1 MKKISLPIVL
11 LTLVGF
17 GVITAGLTDKDREM
31 TVAELNKTQ
40 ERFMN
45 VVGGLSDAQLNFKPS
60 PEAWSVAE
68 CVEHLAIS
76 EGMIGGMLQ
85 GALKTPADP
94 SMRDSVQ
101 MTDEKLLGM
110 ISSRVQ
116 KVKTGEAFEPS
127 GKFGSHVET
136 VNAFLDKRGEHIE
149 YVENTKDDLRNH
161 YGKLPF
167 GTIDGVQILLF
178 MSGHTERHVAQMEEV
193 MAHKDY
199 PKAMPSKIPQ

>member
-1 MKKISLPIVL
+1 MKKIIFPIVV

-17 GVITAGLTDKDREM
+17 GVITSGLSNEDRER
-31 TVAELNKTQ
+31 TLAELNKTQ
-40 ERFMN
+40 ERFMS
-45 VVGGLSDAQLNFKPS
+45 VVGGLSEAQLNFKPT
-60 PEAWSVAE
+60 PESWSVAE

-85 GALKTPADP
+85 GALETPADP

-101 MTDEKLLGM
+101 ISDDKLLAM
-110 ISSRVQ
+110 ISSREK

-127 GKFGSHVET
+127 GKFGSHLET

-149 YVENTKDDLRNH
+149 YVKTTNDDLRNH

-167 GTIDGVQILLF
+167 GTVDGVQILLF
-178 MSGHTERHVAQMEEV
+178 MSGHTERHVTQMEEV
-193 MAHKDY
+193 IAHENY
-199 PKAMPSKIPQ
+199 PKTMSAKKPQ